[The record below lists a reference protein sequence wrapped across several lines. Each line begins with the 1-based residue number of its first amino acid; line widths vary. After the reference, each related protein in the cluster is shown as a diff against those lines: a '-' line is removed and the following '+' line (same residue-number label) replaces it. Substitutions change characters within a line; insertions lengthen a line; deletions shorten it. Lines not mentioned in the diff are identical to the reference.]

1 MPSTLQRDDQV
12 ARGEEPCL
20 PATDY
25 GDYTD
30 YAHERVSANVFQTHS
45 IPPPFGGCSLQ
56 FPSASED
63 VLSQRENM
71 QDAQD
76 DRNGSV
82 INRNQRNQSM
92 SVTTQASDHVGQS
105 SANIDYGDATDYR
118 DYTDYAHDIDYA
130 DSVINRNHR
139 NQSHACN
146 NSSER

>member
-1 MPSTLQRDDQV
+1 MLVINLITVISVISVISRNQSVPSTLQHDDQV
-12 ARGEEPCL
+12 ARGEEPSL
-20 PATDY
+20 PATAATDY
-25 GDYTD
+25 VDYTD

-82 INRNQRNQSM
+82 INRNQCNQSM
-92 SVTTQASDHVGQS
+92 SVTTQASDHVEQS
-105 SANIDYGDATDYR
+105 SANIDYGD
-118 DYTDYAHDIDYA
+118 
-130 DSVINRNHR
+130 
-139 NQSHACN
+139 
-146 NSSER
+146 